1 MNTRL
6 LLLLLVCFA
15 LGACSQPQAIA
26 PSSTPSATPTA
37 SLTPTIPA
45 TSSPTAA
52 VSESTPTVGSDET
65 ATPEADL
72 TYIPGTTKE
81 SDFPLTDKDEMWSM
95 LCSLEGIVVPETPI
109 PYGDTGYVITAYA
122 EKCKFG
128 EGKAINNLV
137 IGLRNPA
144 DHSEILFG
152 SVPKQRDVFAAPWVI
167 KQFLENA
174 YFTEG
179 RRVLIYFGRKNPD
192 NAVWLLTDDYAA
204 DVINAQPNLEEFAQ
218 TGDPSLLGE
227 WLIPG
232 LVYPQVSTQEVN

>member
-1 MNTRL
+1 MRLRATHLLASVL
-6 LLLLLVCFA
+6 LLT
-15 LGACSQPQAIA
+15 ACSPPQAVI
-26 PSSTPSATPTA
+26 PSSTPSPSPTA
-37 SLTPTIPA
+37 SSTATEHA

-52 VSESTPTVGSDET
+52 VSKSTPTAGSDET
-65 ATPEADL
+65 STPEVDQ

-81 SDFPLTDKDEMWSM
+81 SDFPLTETDQMWSM

-109 PYGDTGYVITAYA
+109 PYGDTGYEITAYA

-144 DHSEILFG
+144 DHSEILFDSG
-152 SVPKQRDVFAAPWVI
+152 PKQRDIFAAPWVI

-174 YFTEG
+174 HFNDG
-179 RRVLIYFGRKNPD
+179 RRVSIYFGRKNPE

-204 DVINAQPNLEEFAQ
+204 DVINAQPNLEEFAL
-218 TGDPSLLGE
+218 TGDTSLLE
-227 WLIPG
+227 DWLIPG
-232 LVYPQVSTQEVN
+232 LVYPQVSTQE